1 MSNII
6 DRVAELLYPEDGLT
20 TVDIKFF
27 CGGVDNVSAVNLAEM
42 VHRAVTQI
50 ESGSAILVE
59 DIDVYAQ

>member
-1 MSNII
+1 MSSII

-27 CGGVDNVSAVNLAEM
+27 CGGVDNVSAESLAEM

-50 ESGSAILVE
+50 DSGSAVLV
-59 DIDVYAQ
+59 DNVDTYAQ